1 MRFRSVYILPFVFI
15 GISFAQETNFPVGPQ
30 YLITTGSTQFLR
42 PIATPNLSLNAPLPP
57 LPSVPQVG
65 PAVAEQ
71 PYVSNPELRHQA
83 NLFPMYY
90 GYPALVVVELTSN
103 APLQGL
109 PASIN
114 DTGFV
119 TAPTGQWLREH
130 GYGVTLADAAA
141 YSRARWHPAA
151 RVYTN
156 ADIERLHQIQR

>member
-1 MRFRSVYILPFVFI
+1 MRFRSVYIVPFLLI
-15 GISFAQETNFPVGPQ
+15 GLSFAQETNFPVGPQ
-30 YLITTGSTQFLR
+30 YLITTGSTEFLR

-57 LPSVPQVG
+57 LPSLPQAG
-65 PAVAEQ
+65 PPVADQ
-71 PYVSNPELRHQA
+71 PYISDPQLRSEA
-83 NLFPMYY
+83 NLFPIYY
-90 GYPALVVVELTSN
+90 GYPELVVVELTSN
-103 APLQGL
+103 TPVERL

-141 YSRARWHPAA
+141 YSRACRHPAA

-156 ADIERLHQIQR
+156 EDIERLHQVER